1 MEQQQHQYPH
11 NSSLGK
17 RSTSLLPLIFDTQKV
32 DKVKVKEHF
41 LENCSTIPQ
50 EFRLYLY
57 KIFLGKVIR
66 YFKRG
71 FDCVKLFVFSFNTLF
86 CSSPNTNTDDAP
98 WKHFMAHFSHVLQC
112 TA

>member
-1 MEQQQHQYPH
+1 MEQQQQQHQYPH

-32 DKVKVKEHF
+32 DKVKIKEHF

-66 YFKRG
+66 HFKNA
-71 FDCVKLFVFSFNTLF
+71 FDCVFFVF
-86 CSSPNTNTDDAP
+86 
-98 WKHFMAHFSHVLQC
+98 LQRRIKC
-112 TA
+112 NF